1 MALWKNPGWF
11 NRNQRQMQL
20 DDYVDRTG
28 NSRYGIVELPTSEKQ
43 QAVLTHF
50 NRVAK
55 KYDFMNTLLSFG
67 LHYAWKRAAVR
78 LLELKPG
85 QKVLDVCGGT
95 GDLSV
100 MSYRYVGPKGNVV
113 LYDINRSMMVKGRDK
128 RRKGKQKDPIILIQG
143 NGESIS
149 FKDNSFD
156 AVIVSFGIRNFTRL
170 VRGFREMHR
179 VLKPGGKMICLE
191 FSRPTNALFRFL
203 YDFYSF
209 NIMPL
214 IGQIFT
220 GSSRSYACLPE
231 TIRMFP
237 LADELADILA
247 DIGFVDVK
255 WENMTNGIAVA
266 HSAQKCLF

>member
-1 MALWKNPGWF
+1 MPFWKNPGWF
-11 NRNQRQMQL
+11 DKNQRHMQL

-28 NSRYGIVELPTSEKQ
+28 NARYGRVELPTDKKQ
-43 QAVLTHF
+43 EAVLEHF

-78 LLELKPG
+78 MLELKPG
-85 QKVLDVCGGT
+85 QKVLDLCGGT
-95 GDLSV
+95 GDLSI
-100 MSYRYVGPKGNVV
+100 MSSQYVQKNGKVV
-113 LYDINRSMMVKGRDK
+113 LYDINRTMMVTGREK
-128 RRKGKQKDPIILIQG
+128 RRKGKTDPIVCIQG
-143 NGESIS
+143 NGEAIC

-156 AVIVSFGIRNFTRL
+156 AVTVSFGIRNFTRL
-170 VRGFREMHR
+170 MKGFTEMHR

-191 FSRPTNALFRFL
+191 FSRPTNPFFRAL

-209 NIMPL
+209 SIMPF
-214 IGQIFT
+214 IGRIFT

-237 LADELADILA
+237 LADELAEILT
-247 DIGFVDVK
+247 DIGYIDVFWK
-255 WENMTNGIAVA
+255 NMTNGIAVT
-266 HSAQKCLF
+266 HVGKKSTV